1 MIDFDVITGPGPE
14 TVAPRQEPPRKPT
27 APASLPP
34 PSPDPGDGAMQERAK
49 AIPSED
55 AG

>member
-14 TVAPRQEPPRKPT
+14 TPPTALRREPPPKP
-27 APASLPP
+27 AQP
-34 PSPDPGDGAMQERAK
+34 PSVPPDSPDDRAK
-49 AIPSED
+49 AAPTED

>member
-14 TVAPRQEPPRKPT
+14 TPPTALRREPPPKPARPPI
-27 APASLPP
+27 APPIAR
-34 PSPDPGDGAMQERAK
+34 DERAK
-49 AIPSED
+49 AAPTED